1 MGEKLGEHVRRL
13 RKERNLGLRATA
25 RELGITAGYLSRIE
39 SDAEKYP
46 PGEDV
51 IRKLA
56 DVLGA
61 DFDELMRLAGRVAE
75 AVKTQVR
82 EDPRMPEFLR
92 QVREKGIP
100 AERLIEMLK
109 KEDKD

>member
-1 MGEKLGEHVRRL
+1 MEERLGEHVRRI
-13 RKERNLGLRATA
+13 RKERGLGLRATA

-56 DVLGA
+56 ELLGA
-61 DFDELMRLAGRVAE
+61 DFDELMRLAGRVAKE
-75 AVKTQVR
+75 DRNHVR
-82 EDPRMPEFLR
+82 EDPQMPEFLR
-92 QVREKGIP
+92 QVREKGLS

-109 KEDKD
+109 KEGR

>member
-1 MGEKLGEHVRRL
+1 MGEKLGEHIRRI
-13 RKERNLGLRATA
+13 RKERGLGLRATA
-25 RELGITAGYLSRIE
+25 RDLGITAGYLSRIE
-39 SDAEKYP
+39 SDAEKYQ

-61 DFDELMRLAGRVAE
+61 DFDELMRLAGRVAKE
-75 AVKTQVR
+75 VRNQVR
-82 EDPRMPEFLR
+82 EDPQMPEFLR